1 METIEEVREFFMKD
15 RFAMENGAVIE
26 EIGEHYA
33 KCSIALT
40 DRHRNAL
47 GAVMGGVHFMLADF
61 AFAVAANWQQVGVV
75 SLNSSIAYLGA
86 VRGEKLIATA
96 KSLKEGR
103 NTNFYEISLEDELGS
118 QVAVVST
125 TGFRKG

>member
-1 METIEEVREFFMKD
+1 METIEEVREFFAKD